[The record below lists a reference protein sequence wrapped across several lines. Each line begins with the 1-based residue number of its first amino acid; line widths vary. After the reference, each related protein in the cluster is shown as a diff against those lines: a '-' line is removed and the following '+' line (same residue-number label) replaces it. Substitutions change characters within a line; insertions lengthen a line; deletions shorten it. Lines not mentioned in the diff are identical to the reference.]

1 MSTRQR
7 TPFGNAPADIG
18 NRHDDDDDNQEPL
31 VKGKGTIEIDQPA
44 PKLQKI
50 ETTINVTTTDIRD
63 DHVNDNDDADHLA
76 LLHNAAQA
84 SRLAYEMKQKNDD
97 ELMEDMAQ
105 ELESIEK
112 ELANEKSQHLLQ
124 KELWDQ
130 MESEL
135 LKKLDRQKVDLNN
148 AKKDAK
154 EGIVIVRDLDKG
166 LRGARAERNEARMQ
180 VAILQAEIKQIQ
192 DDAERT
198 SSLMEER
205 QSSQVER
212 CATLTELECL
222 KVQLERVE
230 TEGND
235 ARAQADVAL
244 SAMSLLRNELDG
256 LSTKCHQL
264 EQSNEELQQNL
275 EAVQSESSKKIEQ
288 LIESIAETEKR
299 EDTIKREHESLRH
312 AYDELQEHVEA
323 VQSESSK
330 KMEQLIE
337 SLAETEKRED
347 RIKKEHESLRH
358 AFDNQTDL
366 FDDIVRRKAAAVEE
380 NNSAELRMQ
389 VIIAPYE
396 TRQKELTEA
405 IETQR
410 AQFDSQQEDLM
421 LKFSELQK
429 HKKILK
435 DEVSHLRKQYDECV
449 VALQNAEAKMVSLQQ
464 ESVLQAAS
472 STAHIEELEKDLER
486 ARTKN
491 RSLRD
496 GLKDCEA
503 ALTVVS
509 TSGRPPRSPQSKR
522 KQIEDNALREYFT
535 QRMY

>member
-7 TPFGNAPADIG
+7 TPFGDAPADIG
-18 NRHDDDDDNQEPL
+18 NRHDDDEQQQPL
-31 VKGKGTIEIDQPA
+31 VKGKGTLEIDQPA

-50 ETTINVTTTDIRD
+50 EIVNNDVVTTTDIRD
-63 DHVNDNDDADHLA
+63 DHINDNDDTDHLA
-76 LLHNAAQA
+76 LLHTAAHQA

-97 ELMEDMAQ
+97 ELMEAMAQ

-130 MESEL
+130 RESEL
-135 LKKLDRQKVDLNN
+135 LKKLEKQRVDLNN

-154 EGIVIVRDLDKG
+154 EGIAIVRDLDKG

-180 VAILQAEIKQIQ
+180 VATLQAEIKQMQ
-192 DDAERT
+192 ENAERT

-205 QSSQVER
+205 QSSHVER

-230 TEGND
+230 TERND
-235 ARAQADVAL
+235 AIAQL
-244 SAMSLLRNELDG
+244 SELSSLRKEVEGIN
-256 LSTKCHQL
+256 TKCHHL
-264 EQSNEELQQNL
+264 EQSKEELQQHL
-275 EAVQSESSKKIEQ
+275 
-288 LIESIAETEKR
+288 
-299 EDTIKREHESLRH
+299 
-312 AYDELQEHVEA
+312 EA

-330 KMEQLIE
+330 KMEQLID
-337 SLAETEKRED
+337 SIAETEKRENA
-347 RIKKEHESLRH
+347 IKKEHEDLRH
-358 AFDNQTDL
+358 AYDNQTDL
-366 FDDIVRRKAAAVEE
+366 FDDIVRRKAAVVEE

-410 AQFDSQQEDLM
+410 AQFDSQQKDMM
-421 LKFSELQK
+421 LKLSELQK

-435 DEVSHLRKQYDECV
+435 DEVSHLRKKYDECAL
-449 VALQNAEAKMVSLQQ
+449 ALQNAEAKMVSLQQ

-486 ARTKN
+486 TRTKN

-509 TSGRPPRSPQSKR
+509 SSGRPPRSPQSKIR
-522 KQIEDNALREYFT
+522 KQIEDNALKEYFT
-535 QRMY
+535 QRMH